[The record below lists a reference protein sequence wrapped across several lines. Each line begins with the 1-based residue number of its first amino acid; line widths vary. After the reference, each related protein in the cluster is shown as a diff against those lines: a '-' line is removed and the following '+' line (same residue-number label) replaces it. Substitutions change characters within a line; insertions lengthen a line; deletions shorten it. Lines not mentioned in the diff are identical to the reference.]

1 MYCVVGGDI
10 MGGRE
15 NSLLVV
21 YKFTAL
27 SFFVNFLLIYYEICL
42 LIDSYDA
49 NRSNQRATPQT

>member
-1 MYCVVGGDI
+1 